1 MMIKTGC
8 RSLIIFVVE
17 KNLDQFSIFN
27 QKKYQ
32 RSESNGICA
41 KKVLS
46 NVFFLNRE
54 CYSHFT
60 SITHNTNHN
69 NQNITNQK
77 NHRASIEKMNVFLV

>member
-1 MMIKTGC
+1 MIKTGC

-54 CYSHFT
+54 YYSHFT
-60 SITHNTNHN
+60 SITHDTNDN
-69 NQNITNQK
+69 KNITNQK